1 MNLFSKVSL
10 VIALLLLVAGTSFG
24 QKSRKALE
32 QKKSSLKKEI
42 DYKNKLL
49 RETKK
54 SKKLSLNQLTLYR
67 KKIANR
73 EALINTLKQEVNFI
87 DQQIENTHLDIRD
100 KENELAMLKEEYAKM
115 IYHAFKTKSSY
126 HKLMFVFASENF
138 NQAYKRLK
146 YLQQYSDFRKR
157 QAEMIVETQN
167 ELNAK
172 IEELEQKK
180 NEKENVIQSKKEEN
194 QNLDKD
200 RAEKQ
205 KVFNEL
211 NSKEK
216 ELKNEIKKK
225 QKESE
230 KLQKAIQ
237 RIITEEIKKQAK
249 NNKGKFVLTPEAQ
262 ALSAN
267 FESNKGKLPWPT
279 AKGIVT
285 EYYGKHQHPELRG
298 IYINN
303 NGIDISTEK
312 DATAR
317 SVFSG
322 VVSGVIVLPGM
333 GKAIM
338 IRHGEYI
345 SVYSNL
351 SDVFV
356 QKGES
361 VDLKQSIGKART
373 DASKGVTEVHFELW
387 KGQTTLNPSGWLYK
401 FK

>member
-1 MNLFSKVSL
+1 MNLFSKISFVL
-10 VIALLLLVAGTSFG
+10 ALFLLVTGSSFG

-49 RETKK
+49 KETKK

-73 EALINTLKQEVNFI
+73 EALIGTLKQEVNFI

-100 KENELAMLKEEYAKM
+100 KENELALLKEEYAKM

-126 HKLMFVFASENF
+126 DKLMFVFASENF

-157 QAEMIVETQN
+157 QAEMIAETQN

-180 NEKENVIQSKKEEN
+180 VEKENVIQSKKEEN

-225 QKESE
+225 QKESQ

-356 QKGES
+356 QKGEA

>member
-10 VIALLLLVAGTSFG
+10 VIALLLLVAGASFG

-180 NEKENVIQSKKEEN
+180 NKKENVIQSKKEEN

-249 NNKGKFVLTPEAQ
+249 NNKGKFVLTPESQ